1 MILLD
6 MISIINSEAFMLQF
20 SFSPFFG
27 YERLFVYLEALSQST
42 ISNVEVF
49 SSFYYRSGQY

>member
-20 SFSPFFG
+20 FFFFFF
-27 YERLFVYLEALSQST
+27 LLWL
-42 ISNVEVF
+42 
-49 SSFYYRSGQY
+49 

>member
-20 SFSPFFG
+20 FFFFFFPFM
-27 YERLFVYLEALSQST
+27 VM
-42 ISNVEVF
+42 NN
-49 SSFYYRSGQY
+49 